1 MTSIKEDIENWIL
14 ITLSTSH
21 KGVGLDPTRMFYFR
35 KPETIEVDFTKFNDI
50 IDGLKKED
58 LVEQSRIITAR
69 IYITDKGQRELKIRL
84 HELKRKS
91 DTRYMELI
99 LTSPMYELKERVSTI
114 EKFLF
119 YSFFGGAL
127 LMMLIQIQNQ
137 LHPLEMLFLLA
148 FSMIFLIP
156 ASIQLSNLI
165 IFARKEIRES
175 LFEFIL
181 NFIDKYETPF
191 IYGLVI
197 LIVGSISFGL
207 RIFLNLGW
215 DLIIGGIFL
224 SLIGIILASINRIK
238 LWFRNFKEDLEN
250 KIRK

>member
-1 MTSIKEDIENWIL
+1 MTPIEDIENWIL

-21 KGVGLDPTRMFYFR
+21 KGVGIDPTGMHFR
-35 KPETIEVDFTKFNDI
+35 KPETIEVDFTKINDI

-58 LVEQSRIITAR
+58 LVKQSLIVTAQ
-69 IYITDKGQRELKIRL
+69 ICITDKGQRELRRRL
-84 HELKRKS
+84 RELKRKS
-91 DTRYMELI
+91 DTRYMGLI

-127 LMMLIQIQNQ
+127 LMMLTQIQNQ

-175 LFEFIL
+175 FFEFLGI
-181 NFIDKYETPF
+181 FIDKYENPIF
-191 IYGLVI
+191 YGLVI
-197 LIVGSISFGL
+197 LLIGAISFVL
-207 RIFLNLGW
+207 RIYLNYSW
-215 DLIIGGIFL
+215 DLIIGSIFL
-224 SLIGIILASINRIK
+224 GLIVTLLTNINRIK
-238 LWFRNFKEDLEN
+238 MWFRNFKKDLEN
-250 KIRK
+250 KILK